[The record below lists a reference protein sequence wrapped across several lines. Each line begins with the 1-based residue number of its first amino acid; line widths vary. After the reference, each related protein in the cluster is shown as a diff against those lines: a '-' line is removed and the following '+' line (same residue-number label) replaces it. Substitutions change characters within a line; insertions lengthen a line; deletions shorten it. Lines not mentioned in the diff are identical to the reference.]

1 MEFKHEIMLEQ
12 TTIQKI
18 KDALILIVIG
28 AVVSL
33 IPFYFQTNAMTKE
46 NKVVNDMQTLQI
58 NQNNSELKSL
68 EINRAIDA
76 TEIRQIKESLDR
88 IEKKLDKLID
98 EKEPKAR

>member
-1 MEFKHEIMLEQ
+1 MLEQ

-18 KDALILIVIG
+18 KDALVLIVLG

-46 NKVVNDMQTLQI
+46 NKAVNDVQTLQI

-76 TEIRQIKESLDR
+76 TEIKQIKESLDR

-98 EKEPKAR
+98 EKKR

>member
-1 MEFKHEIMLEQ
+1 MLEQ

-58 NQNNSELKSL
+58 NQNNTELKSL

-76 TEIRQIKESLDR
+76 TEIKQIKESLDR